1 MDFFSLKR
9 THIAFDHKSTYALK
23 LSLLAAAL
31 MAATMPALLMSAEK
45 TKAAVIETNDY
56 IGNGDANCDG
66 EIAHPTTMHL
76 PLGKST
82 LMSLP
87 EPLATR
93 SVGDPGV
100 LQTKLVSLK
109 TLYLLGV
116 NIGTTNMIIK
126 GKSGKCTFV
135 DVVVNM
141 DAEGLLQTLSEL
153 LPEEKNIKVT
163 AAADSLI
170 VWGSV
175 EDALTANRVID
186 IAQTFVR
193 RRTMPVFAS
202 GDNTQMQMQM
212 QMQQQQQSQ
221 QQLNNP
227 QLQEFVSPRIVNMLT
242 VSAQQQVM
250 LEVKVAEVSKTLLD
264 KLGASIAL
272 SKTSGSWTYT
282 LLGNFLSTSGSATGG
297 SIGGFKSA
305 NKNFTLDAE
314 KRDGLIKVL
323 AEPTIMAISGQEGS
337 FLAGGRIFIPV
348 AQNAGAGNTITLEE
362 KEFGVGVKFT
372 PTVLA
377 GGRINLRVAPEVS
390 ELNRE
395 GVGVTATGF
404 SGTAILPAFTTRK
417 ASTTVQLF
425 DGQSFAIGGLIK
437 NNTTANIKAFPILGE
452 IPIIGALFRS
462 SDFQNDKTELV
473 FVVTPH
479 LVKPVNPADIDL
491 PTGRHTDP
499 SRKEFFL
506 GGKLEGKPDGDAPA
520 KTNADEKQPA
530 KKTDE
535 PSADNATGYD
545 LK

>member
-1 MDFFSLKR
+1 MDFFSLKN
-9 THIAFDHKSTYALK
+9 THIVFDNKSKHVLK
-23 LSLLAAAL
+23 LSL
-31 MAATMPALLMSAEK
+31 MAVAVMVATSPTLLISAEK
-45 TKAAVIETNDY
+45 AKPAVIETNDV
-56 IGNGDANCDG
+56 IGNGDASCDG
-66 EIAHPTTMHL
+66 DIAHPTTMHV

-93 SVGDPGV
+93 SVGDSNI

-126 GKSGKCTFV
+126 GKSGRCTFL

-141 DAEGLLQTLSEL
+141 DPEGLQQALVEL
-153 LPEEKNIKVT
+153 LPEEKNIRVT

-170 VWGSV
+170 LSGSV

-186 IAQTFVR
+186 IAQAFVR
-193 RRTMPVFAS
+193 RRVMPVFS
-202 GDNTQMQMQM
+202 GGDSTQMQMQM
-212 QMQQQQQSQ
+212 QMQQTQQQGGVQ
-221 QQLNNP
+221 Q
-227 QLQEFVSPRIVNMLT
+227 QEFVNPRIVNMLT

-264 KLGASIAL
+264 KLGARL
-272 SKTSGSWTYT
+272 SLSQTSGSWTYT
-282 LLGNFLSTSGSATGG
+282 LLSNFLSTTGSSTGG
-297 SIGGFKSA
+297 AVGGSKSPT
-305 NKNFTLDAE
+305 KNFSLDAE

-323 AEPTIMAISGQEGS
+323 AEPSIMAISGQEGS

-348 AQNAGAGNTITLEE
+348 AQNAAGGNTITLEE

-395 GVGVTATGF
+395 GVGVSATGF

-473 FVVTPH
+473 FVVTPR
-479 LVKPVNPADIDL
+479 LVKPINPADIDL

-499 SRKEFFL
+499 SRQDFFL
-506 GGKLEGKPDGDAPA
+506 GGKLEGKPDGGVPA
-520 KTNADEKQPA
+520 KAGAADKAPA

-535 PSADNATGYD
+535 PSSDGATGYD
-545 LK
+545 FK

>member
-1 MDFFSLKR
+1 MDFFSLKS
-9 THIAFDHKSTYALK
+9 THIVFDHKSKHALK
-23 LSLLAAAL
+23 LSLLAVAL
-31 MAATMPALLMSAEK
+31 IAATSPSLLMSAEK
-45 TKAAVIETNDY
+45 AKAAVIETNDY

-202 GDNTQMQMQM
+202 GDNAQMQMQM

-227 QLQEFVSPRIVNMLT
+227 LLQEFVNPRIVNMLT

-282 LLGNFLSTSGSATGG
+282 LLGNFLSTTGSATGG
-297 SIGGFKSA
+297 S
-305 NKNFTLDAE
+305 
-314 KRDGLIKVL
+314 
-323 AEPTIMAISGQEGS
+323 
-337 FLAGGRIFIPV
+337 
-348 AQNAGAGNTITLEE
+348 
-362 KEFGVGVKFT
+362 
-372 PTVLA
+372 
-377 GGRINLRVAPEVS
+377 
-390 ELNRE
+390 
-395 GVGVTATGF
+395 
-404 SGTAILPAFTTRK
+404 
-417 ASTTVQLF
+417 
-425 DGQSFAIGGLIK
+425 IGGLIK

-479 LVKPVNPADIDL
+479 LVKPINPADIDL

-520 KTNADEKQPA
+520 NTRADEKIPA